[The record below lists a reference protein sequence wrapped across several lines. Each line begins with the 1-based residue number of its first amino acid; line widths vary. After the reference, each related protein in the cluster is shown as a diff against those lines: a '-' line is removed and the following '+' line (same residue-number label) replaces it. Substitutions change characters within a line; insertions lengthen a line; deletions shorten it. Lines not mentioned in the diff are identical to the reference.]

1 MAPKDSDP
9 EIKAHQE
16 VYGAIKELDSE
27 TRTRVLSS
35 VLALLGGPPLLAAA
49 IDSGGPSR
57 APAVPAALAPA
68 SSRPVSLIELM
79 QEKNPGTNA
88 ERIALF
94 AYYREK
100 VEDLQRFERRD
111 LQPYFAK
118 ARLSPSA
125 NYDRDFVEA
134 VKRGWI
140 HEDGADS
147 YLTSKGV
154 EAVESSFAG
163 QTKKVS
169 GKSAK
174 KTGKSS
180 KRKSSVKRSK

>member
-1 MAPKDSDP
+1 MAPKDGTP

-16 VYGAIKELDSE
+16 VYSALKDLDDE
-27 TRTRVLSS
+27 TRRRVLSS
-35 VLALLGGPPLLAAA
+35 VLALLGMNETL
-49 IDSGGPSR
+49 PSS
-57 APAVPAALAPA
+57 VPAPTSTAKDTGLPTPTV

-79 QEKNPGTNA
+79 QEKSPSTNA
-88 ERIALF
+88 ERITLF
-94 AYYREK
+94 SYYREK
-100 VEDLQRFERRD
+100 YEGYQRFERRD

-118 ARLSPSA
+118 ARLAPAA

-140 HEDGADS
+140 HEDGTDS

-163 QTKKVS
+163 QAKRPS
-169 GKSAK
+169 GTA
-174 KTGKSS
+174 KTGSKSS
-180 KRKSSVKRSK
+180 KRKPSPKR

>member
-1 MAPKDSDP
+1 MATKDGNP

-16 VYGAIKELDSE
+16 VYGALKDLDVE
-27 TRTRVLSS
+27 TRRRVLSS
-35 VLALLGGPPLLAAA
+35 VLALLGMSEGPQSSSHTPLPPVEHERTL
-49 IDSGGPSR
+49 SP
-57 APAVPAALAPA
+57 V
-68 SSRPVSLIELM
+68 SSRPLSLIELM
-79 QEKNPGTNA
+79 QEKRPSTNQ

-100 VEDLQRFERRD
+100 YEGSQRFERRD

-118 ARLSPSA
+118 ARLAPAA

-154 EAVESSFAG
+154 EAVEGAFPG
-163 QTKKVS
+163 EP
-169 GKSAK
+169 K
-174 KTGKSS
+174 KTGTAGKKSG
-180 KRKSSVKRSK
+180 KATKGRKTSGNRPK